1 MKTENVLL
9 VLPTLISL
17 LFLPPEFVHATSVL
31 SENVPFCRTIGLDQL
46 KRDQTLHAAKQQ
58 ADMKLGELRTVR
70 LVYFLPKDRSPQP
83 NIDSEMDA
91 LIRNVQQ
98 SYAEQLEN
106 HGFGR
111 RTFRFETDAS
121 GKAVVHHVKGKFD
134 DAYYHTDTF
143 EKVIWTETA
152 EQFDLSR
159 NVYLVVHDDSTAT
172 IDGYC
177 GQGGAN
183 GPEGGAALVP
193 APNSDRQRERGWGC
207 FNVAVTAHELGHVF
221 GLAHDHFRNT
231 VRTNTQS
238 SYHTDGM
245 VTSLC
250 AVEWLDAHRYFNI
263 GRTNPDADEP
273 TTIRMLPPLPV
284 PPYSIRLRFEVT
296 DSDGLHQAQLH
307 NSTGEAIDCQT
318 TNGESAT
325 AEFVTSEVTE
335 APGNAVKLRVVDG
348 YGNITEQRY
357 PIDLTALLT
366 PEVVSIPDG
375 NLAAVVRETLG
386 LAAED
391 AVTQLDMLRLRH
403 LEAPARQITDLT
415 GLEHAVNL
423 KGLSLGE
430 NQIRDITPLAEST
443 IMEGLHLYANSI
455 SDLSPLAGM
464 TKLGDLILWG
474 NSVSDLSPLVGLTGA
489 THLELYN
496 NSISDLSPLAGLSN
510 LAHLELHQNSVSDL
524 SPLAGLSHLRSVYL
538 WGNPLSDRS
547 ITTHIPALHR
557 RGVNVGFEDLRWA
570 LDFAHFA
577 NGESI
582 TSDVVLMNVGE
593 RTIRPAIY
601 FYGKNGNLIKA
612 GSIVDVAGNLEVQE
626 DGGLTIRTAMEP
638 LGELTISTHGRGSL
652 VSGSVKVVAE
662 GPIGGVLRYSVPG
675 VGVTGV
681 GAGLPV
687 RDALFPARRKQGGI
701 RTAAAMHNVGKEE
714 MEVACRLMSGGAVLE
729 EAKIPLKA
737 NGQTSWF
744 IEDEFTMTD
753 TTDFVGSVR
762 CTAPGEGVFTG
773 LAVEVDDGNRIFTTL
788 PVVPV
793 GEAVAGGPGLILD
806 FAHFANEDSI
816 TSDLV
821 LVNVSTSAVISTI
834 SFYDLEGNLIDTES
848 ILAVT
853 GDLEV
858 ADQGTLSFKAEIP
871 PLGELTISTNGLGEL
886 VSGSVKVFSEGPI
899 GGVLRYSVPGV
910 GVTGVGA
917 SLPVRDALF
926 PARRKQGGIRT
937 AAAMHNLG
945 EEEIKVRCRLM
956 SGGVVLEEVEISLP
970 ANGQRSWFI
979 EDEFTASD
987 TSDFVGT
994 VRCTA
999 PGEGRFTG
1007 LAVEVDAANRIF
1019 TTLPVVPVE
1028 ARMSQ
1033 Q

>member
-17 LFLPPEFVHATSVL
+17 LFLPPELVHATPVS
-31 SENVPFCRTIGLDQL
+31 SENVPFCRTIGFDQL

-58 ADMKLGELRTVR
+58 ADMNLGELRTVR
-70 LVYFLPKDRSPQP
+70 LIYFLPKDRSPQP
-83 NIDSEMDA
+83 NIDSEVDA

-111 RTFRFETDAS
+111 RTFRFETDAT

-143 EKVIWTETA
+143 GKVWTETA
-152 EQFDLSR
+152 EQFDPSR

-172 IDGYC
+172 IAGAC

-183 GPEGGAALVP
+183 GPEGGATLVP
-193 APNSDRQRERGWGC
+193 APNSDRQRERGWSC
-207 FNVAVTAHELGHVF
+207 FNVAVTAHELGHAF
-221 GLAHDHFRNT
+221 GLAHDHFRNAT
-231 VRTNTQS
+231 RTPS
-238 SYHTDGM
+238 SYHTDWM
-245 VTSLC
+245 VTSSC
-250 AVEWLDAHRYFNI
+250 AAEWLDGHRYFNI
-263 GRTNPDADEP
+263 GRTNPDTEEP
-273 TTIRMLPPLPV
+273 TTIRMLPPRPV
-284 PPYSIRLRFEVT
+284 PPHSIRLRFEVT

-318 TNGESAT
+318 TNGESAP

-335 APGNAVKLRVVDG
+335 APGNAVTLRVVDG
-348 YGNITEQRY
+348 YGNVTEQRY
-357 PIDLTALLT
+357 PIDITALLT

-391 AVTQLDMLRLRH
+391 AVTQLDMLKLGS
-403 LEAPARQITDLT
+403 LEAPTRQITDLT

-423 KGLSLGE
+423 KGLSLAQ
-430 NQIRDITPLAEST
+430 NQIRDITPLAGST
-443 IMEGLHLYANSI
+443 ILEWLELFDNSI

-464 TKLGDLILWG
+464 NNLSSLTLWE
-474 NSVSDLSPLVGLTGA
+474 NSVPDLSPLVGLTV
-489 THLELYN
+489 LEGLQLHD
-496 NSISDLSPLAGLSN
+496 NSISDLSPLAGVTDLGYLN
-510 LAHLELHQNSVSDL
+510 LAGNSVSDL
-524 SPLAGLSHLRSVYL
+524 SPLAGLTHLGWLELS
-538 WGNPLSDRS
+538 GNPLSDRS
-547 ITTHIPALHR
+547 INTYIPFLHS
-557 RGVNVGFEDLRWA
+557 RGVTVGYENLRWA
-570 LDFAHFA
+570 LNFAHFA

-593 RTIRPAIY
+593 RTIRPVIY
-601 FYGKNGNLIKA
+601 FYGKNGNLIQA

-701 RTAAAMHNVGKEE
+701 RTAAAMHNVGEEE
-714 MEVACRLMSGGAVLE
+714 MEVTCRLMSGGAVLEEAKIPLKANGQTSWFIEDEFTMTDTTDFVGSVRCTAPGEGMFTGLAVEVDDGNRIFTTLPVVPVGEAVAGGPGLILDFAHFANDDSITSDLVLLNASTSAVNSTISFYDPEGNLIDTESILAVTGGLEVADQGTLSFKAEIPPLGELTISTNGLGELVSGSVIVFSEGPIGGVLRYSVPGVGVTGVGAGLPVRDALFPARRKQGGIRTAAAMHNVGGEEMEVTCRLMSGGAVLE

-788 PVVPV
+788 PVV
-793 GEAVAGGPGLILD
+793 AVQ
-806 FAHFANEDSI
+806 E
-816 TSDLV
+816 
-821 LVNVSTSAVISTI
+821 
-834 SFYDLEGNLIDTES
+834 
-848 ILAVT
+848 
-853 GDLEV
+853 
-858 ADQGTLSFKAEIP
+858 
-871 PLGELTISTNGLGEL
+871 
-886 VSGSVKVFSEGPI
+886 
-899 GGVLRYSVPGV
+899 
-910 GVTGVGA
+910 
-917 SLPVRDALF
+917 
-926 PARRKQGGIRT
+926 
-937 AAAMHNLG
+937 
-945 EEEIKVRCRLM
+945 
-956 SGGVVLEEVEISLP
+956 
-970 ANGQRSWFI
+970 
-979 EDEFTASD
+979 
-987 TSDFVGT
+987 
-994 VRCTA
+994 
-999 PGEGRFTG
+999 
-1007 LAVEVDAANRIF
+1007 
-1019 TTLPVVPVE
+1019 
-1028 ARMSQ
+1028 RMSQ
-1033 Q
+1033 E

>member
-17 LFLPPEFVHATSVL
+17 LFLPPEFVHATPVS

-58 ADMKLGELRTVR
+58 ADMNLGELRTVR
-70 LVYFLPKDRSPQP
+70 LIYFLPKDRSPQP
-83 NIDSEMDA
+83 NIDSEVDA

-111 RTFRFETDAS
+111 RTFRFETDAT

-143 EKVIWTETA
+143 GKVWTETA
-152 EQFDLSR
+152 EQFDPSR

-183 GPEGGAALVP
+183 GPEGGAGLVP
-193 APNSDRQRERGWGC
+193 APNSDRQRERGWSC
-207 FNVAVTAHELGHVF
+207 FNVAVTAHELGHAF
-221 GLAHDHFRNT
+221 GLAHDHFRNAT
-231 VRTNTQS
+231 RTPS
-238 SYHTDGM
+238 SYHTDWM
-245 VTSLC
+245 VTSSC
-250 AVEWLDAHRYFNI
+250 AAEWLDGHRYFNI
-263 GRTNPDADEP
+263 GRTNPDTEEP
-273 TTIRMLPPLPV
+273 TTIRMLPSLPV
-284 PPYSIRLRFEVT
+284 PPHSIRLRFEAT

-325 AEFVTSEVTE
+325 VEFVTSEVTE
-335 APGNAVKLRVVDG
+335 APGNAVMLRVVDV
-348 YGNITEQRY
+348 YGIVTEQRY

-375 NLAAVVRETLG
+375 NLAAVVWETLG
-386 LAAED
+386 LDTGD
-391 AVTQLDMLRLRH
+391 AVTQLDMLKLRH

-423 KGLSLGE
+423 KGLYLGE
-430 NQIRDITPLAEST
+430 NQIRDITPLAGST
-443 IMEGLHLYANSI
+443 ILEGLQLYGNSI
-455 SDLSPLAGM
+455 SDLSPVVRMNNLSW
-464 TKLGDLILWG
+464 LNLDG
-474 NSVSDLSPLVGLTGA
+474 NSVSDLSPLVGLTV
-489 THLELYN
+489 LDELQLN
-496 NSISDLSPLAGLSN
+496 GNSISDPSPLAGVTDLEYLN
-510 LAHLELHQNSVSDL
+510 LTGNSVSDL
-524 SPLAGLSHLRSVYL
+524 SPLASLTHLGRLELS
-538 WGNPLSDRS
+538 GNPLSDRS
-547 ITTHIPALHR
+547 INTYIPFLHS
-557 RGVNVGFEDLRWA
+557 RGVAVQYENLRWA
-570 LDFAHFA
+570 LNFAHFA

-701 RTAAAMHNVGKEE
+701 RTAAAMHNVGEEE
-714 MEVACRLMSGGAVLE
+714 MEVTCRLMSGGAVLE

-762 CTAPGEGVFTG
+762 CATPGKGVFTG

-806 FAHFANEDSI
+806 FAHFANDDSI

-917 SLPVRDALF
+917 GLPVRDALF

-937 AAAMHNLG
+937 AAAMHNVG
-945 EEEIKVRCRLM
+945 KEEMEVTCRLM
-956 SGGVVLEEVEISLP
+956 SGGAVLEEAKIPLK
-970 ANGQRSWFI
+970 ANGQMSWFI
-979 EDEFTASD
+979 EDEFTMTD
-987 TSDFVGT
+987 TTDFVGS

-999 PGEGRFTG
+999 PGEGVFTG
-1007 LAVEVDAANRIF
+1007 LAVEVDDGNRIF
-1019 TTLPVVPVE
+1019 TTLPVVPLE
-1028 ARMSQ
+1028 QSMSEE
-1033 Q
+1033 